1 MALIIREPSKDV
13 KKRYCCDRNHSAK
26 SCSFI
31 NKECFYCPN
40 KGHISKVCRK
50 KTKANKVKVNNIAQT
65 YENST
70 EVDDD
75 EIYDIY
81 SLSMSRN
88 LPLVVEVKIYGT
100 DIKMVVDTHVS
111 RSIVNMDTYNAI
123 KRKSDSLTYTNSKFR
138 TYFGDCIKL
147 ETIIEA
153 SFMYHNQGLV
163 VLFIFANTKGLNLLG
178 RDVVRLSNERLL
190 RKLVK

>member
-1 MALIIREPSKDV
+1 MALIIRQPSKDV
-13 KKRYCCDRNHSAK
+13 KKRYCCDRNHAVK

-31 NKECFYCPN
+31 NKECFYCSN

-123 KRKSDSLTYTNSKFR
+123 KRKSDSLTYTNSN
-138 TYFGDCIKL
+138 L
-147 ETIIEA
+147 ELT
-153 SFMYHNQGLV
+153 
-163 VLFIFANTKGLNLLG
+163 LG
-178 RDVVRLSNERLL
+178 IV
-190 RKLVK
+190 